1 MNRDL
6 LTLLGCS
13 GSLLV
18 VLAGNPANAILP
30 PGAIDGGSRIDVQ
43 TVHEPI
49 VQEAPQ
55 VTTQAAGDRINSL
68 LLTSLA
74 VSA

>member
-18 VLAGNPANAILP
+18 VLAGSPAKAILP
-30 PGAIDGGSRIDVQ
+30 PGVDGSTKVDVQ
-43 TVHEPI
+43 AVNQLIAQE
-49 VQEAPQ
+49 EAPQ
-55 VTTQAAGDRINSL
+55 VTTQATGDRINSL